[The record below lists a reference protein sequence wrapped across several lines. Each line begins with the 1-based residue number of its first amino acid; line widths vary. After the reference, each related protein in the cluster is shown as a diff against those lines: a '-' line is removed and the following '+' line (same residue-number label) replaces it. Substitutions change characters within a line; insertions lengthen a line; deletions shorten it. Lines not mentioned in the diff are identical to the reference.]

1 MPLSAPLNEFAV
13 ATGPGVEIRCY
24 DTGGSG
30 PAVVILHGLAG
41 SAREFFPTAAALPE
55 FRTLLMDL
63 RGHGGSTRHPGDL
76 SRGAYVADVVRVIE
90 EAAAG
95 PVALVGQSM
104 GGHTAMLAAEARP
117 DLVAKLVLLETDA
130 GAGNAEDHAALGE
143 YFRSWPVPFPSREAA
158 RAFLGGAPLAEAWA
172 ADLEE
177 RVDGFWPRF
186 DSGVMGEA
194 ISGVAFPR
202 WAEWENVT
210 APTLSV
216 YGGNG
221 MFPEASK
228 DEFVRRGR
236 DVIRVDLPGA
246 SHDAH
251 LDAFDTWMAALRKF
265 LLS

>member
-1 MPLSAPLNEFAV
+1 MPPSTPLNEFAV
-13 ATGPGVEIRCY
+13 ATAPGVEIRCY

-55 FRTLLMDL
+55 FRTVLMDL

-76 SRGAYVADVVRVIE
+76 SRGAYVADVVHVIE
-90 EAAAG
+90 EALG
-95 PVALVGQSM
+95 HPVILVGQSM
-104 GGHTAMLAAEARP
+104 GAHTAMLVAAARP
-117 DLVAKLVLLETDA
+117 DLVVRLVLVEADS
-130 GAGNAEDHAALGE
+130 GGGISQDHAAMEE
-143 YFRSWPVPFPSREAA
+143 YFCSWPVPFPSRQAA
-158 RAFLGGAPLAEAWA
+158 LAFLGGAPLAEAWA

-177 RVDGFWPRF
+177 RADGFWPRF
-186 DSGVMGEA
+186 DAGVMVAA
-194 ISGVAFPR
+194 ISAVAVPR
-202 WAEWENVT
+202 WAEWASVT
-210 APTLSV
+210 APTLAV

-236 DVIRVDLPGA
+236 DVTRVDLPGA

-251 LDAFDTWMAALRKF
+251 LDAFDAWMAALRGF
-265 LLS
+265 VLA